1 MRAKFSEMTY
11 EGGPAKCC
19 HAGKGGHGESVW
31 MTAEQIPVKGSYT
44 EKDLEGLEHLNYAAG
59 IAPFL
64 RGPYSTM
71 YVMRPW
77 TIRQYAGFSTADAS
91 RLYLPIDPSP
101 ARPTVAAEERD
112 PQSILNYVK
121 GLIALRRQTPA
132 LGTQGAWRFV
142 SDVEQPYPMVYA
154 RELDGQK
161 YLVALN
167 PSKRSATARF
177 ASEGAAAEAVYG
189 TGDGAKYTS
198 KNGLSTLK
206 MKPVS
211 AVILKITE

>member
-77 TIRQYAGFSTADAS
+77 TIRQYAGFSTAEESNAFY
-91 RLYLPIDPSP
+91 RRNLAAGPPTAATTPTIRAWWATW
-101 ARPTVAAEERD
+101 ARRAFRYAP
-112 PQSILNYVK
+112 
-121 GLIALRRQTPA
+121 
-132 LGTQGAWRFV
+132 WR
-142 SDVEQPYPMVYA
+142 
-154 RELDGQK
+154 
-161 YLVALN
+161 
-167 PSKRSATARF
+167 T
-177 ASEGAAAEAVYG
+177 
-189 TGDGAKYTS
+189 
-198 KNGLSTLK
+198 
-206 MKPVS
+206 
-211 AVILKITE
+211 